1 MQLWVPGGR
10 LLAACP
16 TAGQKYSYVIRKN
29 LGANPSGPRCRLG
42 GPRCRA
48 LGPRWEE
55 AGGGVPYCWPEMAAT
70 APSLPR
76 PDPHPLPS
84 VATSVITYHH
94 HHRHHDHHHHHHCH
108 HHHQCP
114 LLYHLMIYMMAIIA
128 GLVTPVCFMLI
139 NIKQSPPSHDPITTR

>member
-1 MQLWVPGGR
+1 MQLWAPGGR

-84 VATSVITYHH
+84 VGTSVITYHH
-94 HHRHHDHHHHHHCH
+94 HRHRHHHHRDMYNTNHPAHVEKQRSNSSCC
-108 HHHQCP
+108 QTMTRSASFC
-114 LLYHLMIYMMAIIA
+114 
-128 GLVTPVCFMLI
+128 VI
-139 NIKQSPPSHDPITTR
+139 NGSLPR